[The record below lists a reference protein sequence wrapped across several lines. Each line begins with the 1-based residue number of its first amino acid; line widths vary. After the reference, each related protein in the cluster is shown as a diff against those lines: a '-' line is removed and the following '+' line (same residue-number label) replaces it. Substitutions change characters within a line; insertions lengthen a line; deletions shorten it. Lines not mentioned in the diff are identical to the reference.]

1 MKGAMVM
8 VHTLQNDFLRITM
21 AERGAELKSITE
33 LADGTEYLFDS
44 DPRWW
49 KYSSPVLFPIVGK
62 LVNNKYRAE
71 GKEFELPGHGFART
85 SNFWLVN
92 ASNDSATF
100 ALESNAATLAVYPYR
115 FRLEIFYK
123 LTGKEVKVIWKVIN
137 TDDKTIYFSIGAH
150 PALSCPIV
158 ARENFE
164 DCYLKFNKPEKSSRI
179 VLLASGPLSRDR
191 IPTLDGTELDLNY
204 ELFKGDA
211 LVFDDLKS
219 DEVSLCSRKSSK
231 SITVRAKGF
240 PYWGFWTPDKGG
252 APFICIEPWH
262 GHADYFDFTGELKDK
277 EGIRSLAVG
286 ETFETEMSFI
296 IG

>member
-1 MKGAMVM
+1 M
-8 VHTLQNDFLRITM
+8 VHTLQNDFLKITV
-21 AERGAELKSITE
+21 AERGAELKSITGV
-33 LADGTEYLFDS
+33 ADGTEYLFDS
-44 DPRWW
+44 DPTWW

-71 GKEFELPGHGFART
+71 GKEFTLPGHGFGRT
-85 SNFWLVN
+85 SDFWLVET
-92 ASNDSATF
+92 SSDSITF
-100 ALESNAATLAVYPYR
+100 ALESNATTLSVYPYR
-115 FRLEIFYK
+115 FCLEISYK

-137 TDDKTIYFSIGAH
+137 ADDKTIYFSIGAH
-150 PALSCPIV
+150 PALRCPLV
-158 ARENFE
+158 DGETFE

-179 VLLASGPLSRDR
+179 VLLASGPLSHDR
-191 IPTLDGTELDLNY
+191 IPTLDGTELNLNY

-211 LVFDDLKS
+211 LIFDDLKS
-219 DEVSLCSRKSSK
+219 DEVSVCSRKSDK

-240 PYWGFWTPDKGG
+240 PYWGFWTPDRGG

>member
-1 MKGAMVM
+1 M
-8 VHTLQNDFLRITM
+8 VHTLQNDVLKITV
-21 AERGAELKSITE
+21 ADRGAELKSITGV
-33 LADGTEYLFDS
+33 ADGTEYLFDS
-44 DPRWW
+44 DPTWW

-71 GKEFELPGHGFART
+71 GKEFDLPGHGFART
-85 SNFWLVN
+85 SDFWLVN

-100 ALESNAATLAVYPYR
+100 ELESNATTLAVYPYR
-115 FRLEIFYK
+115 FHLEISYK
-123 LTGKEVKVIWKVIN
+123 LTGNEVKVVWKVTN

-150 PALSCPIV
+150 PALRCPIV
-158 ARENFE
+158 AGETFE

-191 IPTLDGTELDLNY
+191 IPTLDGTELNLNY

-219 DEVSLCSRKSSK
+219 DEVSVCSRKSDK
-231 SITVRAKGF
+231 KITVRAKGF
-240 PYWGFWTPDKGG
+240 PYWGFWTPDRGG

-277 EGIRSLAVG
+277 EGIRPLAVG